1 MTPVPPL
8 QEELRKEW
16 DRCAAEGEPLALL
29 IVAID
34 HVTGGGNGEVT
45 THLERAIRV
54 HCGRDRDRVVPQSAG
69 VFVAIL
75 PHTPPPGAHHVGEQ
89 IVEAMHHAPLPTA
102 TVSVGVAAV
111 VPSET
116 DDPATLLPRAQRALR
131 AAQDQGG
138 NRCLGASTPP
148 PPPKGPLTQLRELLH
163 PPKTDEAH
171 NRRTD

>member
-16 DRCAAEGEPLALL
+16 DRCAAEGEPLAVLM
-29 IVAID
+29 VALD
-34 HVTGGGNGEVT
+34 HADADTEST
-45 THLERAIRV
+45 AHLERAMRV
-54 HCGRDRDRVVPQSAG
+54 HCARDRDIVVPQSPG

-75 PHTPPPGAHHVGEQ
+75 PHTPPPGAHHVGQQ
-89 IVEAMHHAPLPTA
+89 IIEAMHHAPQPTA
-102 TVSVGVAAV
+102 TVSVGAGAV

-116 DDPATLLPRAQRALR
+116 DDPATLLSRAQRALR

-148 PPPKGPLTQLRELLH
+148 PPPQGPLSQLRKLLQS
-163 PPKTDEAH
+163 PKKDEYRK
-171 NRRTD
+171 RRTD

>member
-16 DRCAAEGEPLALL
+16 DRCAAEGEPLAVLM
-29 IVAID
+29 VALD
-34 HVTGGGNGEVT
+34 HADAGADTEST
-45 THLERAIRV
+45 AHLERAMRV
-54 HCGRDRDRVVPQSAG
+54 HCARDRDIVVPQSPG

-75 PHTPPPGAHHVGEQ
+75 PHTPPPGAHHVGQQ
-89 IVEAMHHAPLPTA
+89 IIEAMHHAPQPTA
-102 TVSVGVAAV
+102 TVSVGAGAV

-116 DDPATLLPRAQRALR
+116 DDPATLLSRAQRALR

-148 PPPKGPLTQLRELLH
+148 PPPQGPLSQLRKLLQS
-163 PPKTDEAH
+163 PKKDEYRK
-171 NRRTD
+171 RRTD